1 MVTTKTGGADWLRKS
16 HPRMSFVRLT
26 VALALIGIFG
36 TACSHLDISSAPLG
50 DQVLHG
56 TVDFHPIP
64 PLGKTSVLV
73 RMVDVTND
81 DPIVIGETTVQAAGA
96 PPVPFTINYKASDI
110 EPPKRVQLVV
120 RVSVDGKLRY
130 YNIDSYAV
138 SPMNADRTV
147 RVWVTPV
154 RR

>member
-1 MVTTKTGGADWLRKS
+1 
-16 HPRMSFVRLT
+16 MSFLRLT
-26 VALALIGIFG
+26 FALALIGILG
-36 TACSHLDISSAPLG
+36 TACSHLDISAAPLG

-56 TVDFHPIP
+56 TVDFHPLP

-96 PPVPFTINYKASDI
+96 PPVPFTISYKASDI